1 MKSCGTFMNSL
12 LVFITLRKKTLM
24 REGQENITKNLLEEE
39 MYDSILKGE
48 CHRIPAILRIFKRTQ
63 TREWAVV

>member
-1 MKSCGTFMNSL
+1 
-12 LVFITLRKKTLM
+12 M